1 MKTKFLKFYSAILSS
16 ILVLI
21 GFAGCSDDDEDN
33 GGGWAEYGTPSAK
46 YKVKGSIVSKEDET
60 AIQRIRVVMVETDGD
75 KEAFRGDTVYTDNQG
90 MFNAEFYTFP
100 LEKVTFSIKVDD
112 VDGEANGSFESTTQ
126 TVVFD
131 KPTFT
136 GGSSWYRG
144 ETEKDLGKI
153 TITPSTKTE

>member
-46 YKVKGSIVSKEDET
+46 YKLKGSIVSKDGEE
-60 AIQRIRVVMVETDGD
+60 AVQRLRVVMIETEGD
-75 KEAFRGDTVYTDNQG
+75 KESLRGDTVYTDNQG
-90 MFNAEFYTFP
+90 AFNAESHTFP
-100 LEKVTFSIKVDD
+100 LEKVTFTIKVDD
-112 VDGEANGSFESTTQ
+112 VDGDANWSFESTTQ

-136 GGSSWYRG
+136 GGSSWYKG